1 VNFEEKTLDN
11 AIEAGILFLLFF
23 TPIAFSTVEFWSE
36 SVMEIMVFAIFILWF
51 VKSVISKKFYFSTSN
66 FDIILLLL
74 IAVASFQIL
83 PLPAFL
89 LKIFSPSSLSL
100 AQELKADTFSPETL
114 TTISTVPW
122 GTHMEI
128 IKLLTFVMTYFV
140 VVNNFNSIKKIE
152 RLIVFLMIIGGGE
165 AIYGLVQ
172 YVSGDEMIFN
182 FTSLDHTRGRLIG
195 TFPSPDHFAAYMKM
209 CIFTGLGYLMYISD
223 FGKLSERSRKKKNN
237 IVESLKDYFIDN
249 NGWEGK
255 VSLCIVI
262 ILMSTAVIFTKSRS
276 GILSLLI
283 SFICFFALVRTKF
296 SSKKM
301 IQLVAVILLFTMLAG
316 IWVGITP
323 VFDRYFNLNVNKEVE
338 EGRFSIWLSTFNIF
352 KDYPVFGS
360 GLGSFVHIYPSYTT
374 RTNQGWVNHAH
385 NDWLELLSDMGI
397 VGFFIVLTG
406 FVLLS
411 TQELFKG
418 FSGSG
423 NRIVFIYFGLYMAI
437 FSMAVHCITDFNLK
451 TTADSFLLSVLT
463 ALFILLSKSRE
474 LNRKR

>member
-1 VNFEEKTLDN
+1 MNFEEKMFDTL
-11 AIEAGILFLLFF
+11 IERGILFLLFF
-23 TPIAFSTVEFWSE
+23 TPVAFSTVEFWSE
-36 SVMEIMVFAIFILWF
+36 SVMEIVVFVIFVLWF
-51 VKSVISKKFYFSTSN
+51 AKISISKKFDFSASN

-74 IAVASFQIL
+74 IALSAFQII
-83 PLPAFL
+83 PLPAFIL
-89 LKIFSPSSLSL
+89 RILSPSSLSL
-100 AQELKADTFSPETL
+100 AQELKADIFSSATL
-114 TTISTVPW
+114 TTIATVPW
-122 GTHMEI
+122 ATHIEI
-128 IKLLTFVMTYFV
+128 IKLLTFVMTYFI
-140 VVNNFNSIKKIE
+140 VVNNFNSINKIE
-152 RLIVFLMIIGGGE
+152 RLIIGLMIIGGAE

-182 FTSLDHTRGRLIG
+182 FTALDHTKDRLIG

-223 FGKLSERSRKKKNN
+223 FGNLSESGRKNKKN
-237 IVESLKDYFIDN
+237 IVESLKDFFIDN
-249 NGWEGK
+249 KGWEGK

-276 GILSLLI
+276 GILSLVI

-316 IWVGITP
+316 IWIGITP
-323 VFDRYFNLNVNKEVE
+323 VFDRYLNLNANKEVE
-338 EGRFSIWLSTFNIF
+338 EGRFSIWQSTFNIF

-360 GLGSFVHIYPSYTT
+360 GLGSFVHIYPAYTT

-397 VGFFIVLTG
+397 TGFIIVLTG
-406 FVLLS
+406 FILLS
-411 TQELFKG
+411 TQKLFKG

-423 NRIVFIYFGLYMAI
+423 GRIVFIYFGLYMAI
-437 FSMAVHCITDFNLK
+437 FSIAVHCITDFNLK

-463 ALFILLSKSRE
+463 AFFILLSKSRE
-474 LNRKR
+474 LNKKT